1 MIMRSSRTSDPARL
15 LIGALF
21 VGLPAVSVSA
31 GQQRGVVTAATVS
44 PSSAQV
50 GTPVTVSVTGK
61 NPCGAV
67 NIDWGDGTAL
77 TYAIEDLTTTH
88 KHTYETPGNY
98 AIVARGMGNCDG
110 GTTVKLKVDPAP
122 GQPDR
127 PQLSSFTVSIPGT
140 VGSSIGLTA
149 HGRGNCRMT
158 VDFGDGKSQEL
169 TVPLP
174 HTVRHV
180 YAKPGTYNVV
190 ANATAPCE
198 GRHSVKMDVGE
209 DEPRARLLGMKISPN
224 PAATQARVGFTI
236 DGRGTCPITVD
247 FGDGS
252 DQQIKTLLPA
262 QISHTYARAGRYEIF
277 AWSEAP
283 CRGEATG
290 LVRVW
295 PRRQ

>member
-1 MIMRSSRTSDPARL
+1 MRALPARHRAKPL
-15 LIGALF
+15 MGALF
-21 VGLPAVSVSA
+21 VCLLAASASA
-31 GQQRGVVTAATVS
+31 GQQRGVVTAATIS
-44 PSSAQV
+44 PASAQV

-67 NIDWGDGTAL
+67 HIDWGDGTAL
-77 TYAIEDLTTTH
+77 TYAIEDLTTTQ

-110 GTTVKLKVDPAP
+110 GTTLKIKIDPAP

-127 PQLSSFTVSIPGT
+127 PQLSSFTVSIPGA
-140 VGSSIGLTA
+140 VGSSIGVTA
-149 HGRGNCRMT
+149 HGRGTCRMT

-169 TVPLP
+169 NVPLP

-180 YAKPGTYNVV
+180 YSAHGTFNVV

-198 GRHSVKMDVGE
+198 GRHSVKMDVG
-209 DEPRARLLGMKISPN
+209 DVEPKARLLGLKITPN
-224 PAATQARVGFTI
+224 PAPSQSRVAFTV

-247 FGDGS
+247 FGDGT

-262 QISHTYARAGRYEIF
+262 QISHTYARPGRYEVF
-277 AWSEAP
+277 AWAEAP
-283 CRGEATG
+283 CGGEATG
-290 LVRVW
+290 SVRVS
-295 PRRQ
+295 PRRR

>member
-1 MIMRSSRTSDPARL
+1 MRASRTRPPAES

-21 VGLPAVSVSA
+21 VGLLATTVVDA
-31 GQQRGVVTAATVS
+31 AQQRGVVTAATVS
-44 PSSAQV
+44 PTSAQV

-67 NIDWGDGTAL
+67 HIDWGDGTAL
-77 TYAIEDLTTTH
+77 TYAIEDLTTTQ
-88 KHTYETPGNY
+88 KHTYEMPGNY

-140 VGSSIGLTA
+140 VGTSIGLTA

-180 YAKPGTYNVV
+180 YSKTGTYNVV

-198 GRHSVKMDVGE
+198 GRHSVKMEVA
-209 DEPRARLLGMKISPN
+209 DEEPKARLLGMKIAPN
-224 PAATQARVGFTI
+224 PATTQTRVALTI

-247 FGDGS
+247 FGDGT
-252 DQQIKTLLPA
+252 DQEIKTLLPT
-262 QISHTYARAGRYEIF
+262 QISHTYASPGRYEIF

-283 CRGEATG
+283 CSGEARG
-290 LVRVW
+290 LVRIS
-295 PRRQ
+295 PRRR